1 MKTFKE
7 FLNQKTHNKNMDQP
21 AQGGMNQVAGIGDD
35 DENFH
40 VKFTIKD
47 LIAKAQKYPTKDVPI
62 STLLPF
68 LQGRQEDH
76 SQTQAR
82 ADMAEL
88 QYPIIVIANDQGK
101 IFAIADGTHRV
112 QKADALGIKEIKSHI
127 IPKNDM
133 AEFAVK

>member
-7 FLNQKTHNKNMDQP
+7 FLNQKTHNENMDQP

-47 LIAKAQKYPTKDVPI
+47 LIEKAEKYPAKDVPI

-68 LQGRQEDH
+68 LQGREEDH

-82 ADMAEL
+82 ADKAEL
-88 QYPIIVIANDQGK
+88 QYPIIVISNDQGK

-112 QKADALGIKEIKSHI
+112 QKADAIGMTSIKSHI

>member
-7 FLNQKTHNKNMDQP
+7 FLNQKTHNENMDQP

-68 LQGRQEDH
+68 LQGREEDY

-82 ADMAEL
+82 ADKAEL
-88 QYPIIVIANDQGK
+88 QYPIIVISNDQGK

-112 QKADALGIKEIKSHI
+112 QKAAAIGMTSIKSHI
-127 IPKNDM
+127 IPKIDM
-133 AEFAVK
+133 SDFAV

>member
-1 MKTFKE
+1 MKFYEYCWLKE
-7 FLNQKTHNKNMDQP
+7 SVESGID
-21 AQGGMNQVAGIGDD
+21 QVAGIGDD

-40 VKFTIKD
+40 VEFSIKD
-47 LIAKAQKYPTKDVPI
+47 LIKKAQKYPAKPVPI

-68 LQGRQEDH
+68 LQNREEDD

-82 ADMAEL
+82 ADNAEL
-88 QYPIIVIANDQGK
+88 QYPIIVIANDKGK

-112 QKADALGIKEIKSHI
+112 QKASALGMTEIQSHI

-133 AEFAVK
+133 SDFAVK

>member
-1 MKTFKE
+1 MKTFKQ
-7 FLNQKTHNKNMDQP
+7 FLKEKLYNENMDQP

-112 QKADALGIKEIKSHI
+112 QKADALGMTEIKSHI